1 MFPSAN
7 QIRAA
12 RGLLNW
18 TVAHLA
24 QKVGVG
30 TTTVSAIETGRSSGS
45 VEVLSAIVYTL
56 QAAGVELTE
65 DGGVRPRQSKI
76 SLYRGH
82 DGFCAFFDDV
92 YDVAREGATDFC
104 VSNCQEALFEKWL
117 GSYDPVHLSRMARL
131 KHFRMRVLL
140 SEGDMDTSS
149 SAYADYRWVRPEEFM
164 DFSLY
169 IYGNKSAFVDFSEND
184 VSVTIVDNFS
194 VTFSMRKIFDLAWR
208 HAASKPLGA
217 MA

>member
-1 MFPSAN
+1 M
-7 QIRAA
+7 
-12 RGLLNW
+12 NW

-45 VEVLSAIVYTL
+45 VEVLSAIVYAL
-56 QAAGVELTE
+56 QAAGVELTD

-76 SLYRGH
+76 SFYRGH

-117 GSYDPVHLSRMARL
+117 GSYDPVHLSRMAKL
-131 KHFRMRVLL
+131 GKMKIRVLL
-140 SEGDMDTSS
+140 SEQDLDTSS
-149 SAYADYRWVRPEEFM
+149 SAYAEYRWV
-164 DFSLY
+164 DFDSFAGVSLY
-169 IYGNKSAFVDFSEND
+169 IYGDKTAFIEFSEND
-184 VSVTIVDNFS
+184 VVVTAVDNTSVTV
-194 VTFSMRKIFDLAWR
+194 SMRKMFDLMWT
-208 HAASKPLGA
+208 HASLKPFRDP
-217 MA
+217 